1 MIVRPLPS
9 RPNLAED
16 IDWGTSHEKGNI
28 LMGWWMQLAILV
40 LLAGILW
47 SLISINMRLRD
58 FATTLLQRSNFR
70 M

>member
-1 MIVRPLPS
+1 
-9 RPNLAED
+9 
-16 IDWGTSHEKGNI
+16 
-28 LMGWWMQLAILV
+28 MGWWMQLAILV